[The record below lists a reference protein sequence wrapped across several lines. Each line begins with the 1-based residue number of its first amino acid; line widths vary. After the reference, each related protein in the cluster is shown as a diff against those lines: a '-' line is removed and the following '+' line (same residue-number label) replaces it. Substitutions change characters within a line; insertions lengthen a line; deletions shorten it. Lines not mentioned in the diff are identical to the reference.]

1 MARIVPAD
9 AALRRLNQQQAAY
22 ILGVTSR
29 SLRDWPDAPRNDDGT
44 YDAAPL
50 VVWWLERDGKHGAM
64 RNSSEFDNQRERLA
78 AAQAEKVETENRLR
92 RAELADM
99 SEVAAA
105 WQDHII
111 AAKSKLLSMPAKLG
125 PQLVNCADAG
135 TIAGR
140 IRSEIYSA
148 LVELAES
155 SDVRPGSMA
164 ETLPEGMEPATGP
177 HGIVLG

>member
-1 MARIVPAD
+1 MSNI
-9 AALRRLNQQQAAY
+9 AALTQMQAAGLLS
-22 ILGVTSR
+22 ISART
-29 SLRDWPDAPRNDDGT
+29 LRDWVDAPRNKDGS
-44 YDAAPL
+44 YPGPAL
-50 VVWWLERDGKHGAM
+50 VAYYIEKIGGAT
-64 RNSSEFDNQRERLA
+64 EFDNQRERLA

-155 SDVRPGSMA
+155 SDVRPGADA
-164 ETLPEGMEPATGP
+164 EALPEGVEPATGP
-177 HGIVLG
+177 HGIGLG

>member
-1 MARIVPAD
+1 MANIRPSEV
-9 AALRRLNQQQAAY
+9 ALDRLNQQQAAY
-22 ILGVTSR
+22 LLGVTSR
-29 SLRDWPDAPRNDDGT
+29 SLRDWSDVPRNEDGT
-44 YDAAPL
+44 YNGRNL
-50 VVWWLERDGKHGAM
+50 VQWFAGRQSQS
-64 RNSSEFDNQRERLA
+64 NSEFDNQRERLA

-155 SDVRPGSMA
+155 SDVRPGSDA
-164 ETLPEGMEPATGP
+164 EALPEGVEPAAGP
-177 HGIVLG
+177 HRIGLG

>member
-1 MARIVPAD
+1 MGSEMCI
-9 AALRRLNQQQAAY
+9 
-22 ILGVTSR
+22 
-29 SLRDWPDAPRNDDGT
+29 RDSAPRAADGT
-44 YDAAPL
+44 YNAQKL
-50 VVWWLERDGKHGAM
+50 VEWYVAKLSQNEEG
-64 RNSSEFDNQRERLA
+64 FDSQRERLA

-99 SEVAAA
+99 SEVATA

-155 SDVRPGSMA
+155 SDVRPGSDA
-164 ETLPEGMEPATGP
+164 EALPEGVEPATGP
-177 HGIVLG
+177 YGVGLG

>member
-1 MARIVPAD
+1 MAHRKPAE
-9 AALRRLNQQQAAY
+9 AELEKLNQQQAAFV
-22 ILGVTSR
+22 LGVTAR
-29 SLRDWPDAPRNDDGT
+29 SLRDWPDAPRAADGT
-44 YDAAPL
+44 YNAQKL
-50 VVWWLERDGKHGAM
+50 VEWYVAKLSQNEEG
-64 RNSSEFDNQRERLA
+64 FDSQRERLA

-99 SEVAAA
+99 SEVATA

-155 SDVRPGSMA
+155 SDVRPGADA
-164 ETLPEGMEPATGP
+164 ETLPEGVEPAARPYGV
-177 HGIVLG
+177 GLG